1 MDATYRIQCKGDY
14 IEVASDGVKTI
25 DYARRLFTELKT
37 TAERCDC
44 FKVLGISN
52 STRPVSIADAYD
64 HADLFRDI
72 GIDNRYRLAW
82 VEMNDQ
88 AKDTLAFI
96 EDVLHNRGL
105 PGRMFETVDDAHCWL
120 MSKDH

>member
-1 MDATYRIQCKGDY
+1 MDATYRIQCNGDY

-25 DYARRLFTELKT
+25 DYARRMFTEVKT
-37 TAERCDC
+37 TAESSGC
-44 FKVLGISN
+44 FKVLGVSN
-52 STRPVSIADAYD
+52 STRPFSIADAYD
-64 HADLFRDI
+64 HAEMFRDV
-72 GIDNRYRLAW
+72 GIDNRYRIAW

-105 PGRMFETVDDAHCWL
+105 PGRRFETVGDARRWL
-120 MSKDH
+120 MSKDP